1 MISKKLDPEL
11 FERAQLNHAKGDE
24 IKTESLN
31 FWQDAFRRLRQ
42 NKPSIISLYA
52 IILLVVVSFLAQMIG
67 PKHSNGNAV
76 RYDQTPIIIE
86 ESTGVAIEK
95 GRLNYLPPRIPG
107 IEKLGIADGTMKKDL
122 TNLELMVGSN
132 LPEDISK
139 LNSPLTKAEFVEAL
153 GIKYHPYDYQII
165 SWTGEG
171 ENKEVTIQLTGSST
185 TETVPVSE
193 LMSEYS
199 SYSDLDSFEFISS
212 SVDQYGVQMLKVK
225 VNVYVKNNIEH
236 LYFYFGTDELGFDVW
251 TRLWTGVQVSL
262 LIGFLSL
269 IIDFTIGILYGSIAG
284 FYGGT
289 AIDNVMMRITEIL
302 GSIPTTV
309 VLIIFITIRD
319 PFIDG
324 IESLLHLKLSNVQ
337 ASFITLIIAMSLT
350 GWISVARVVRAQY
363 LKLKDQEFVMAS
375 TTLGASSTRIIF
387 KHLFP
392 NIIGQLVVMATFS
405 IPGAIATEAMLSFI
419 GLGLPI
425 PMSSLGVLLSNGNK
439 VMTSYPY
446 LMIIPSFFMVYLMLA
461 INLLANGL
469 RDALD
474 PRLRGK

>member
-1 MISKKLDPEL
+1 MISKRFDPEL

-52 IILLVVVSFLAQMIG
+52 IIILVVVSFLAQIVG
-67 PKHSNGNAV
+67 PKHSNGNSV
-76 RYDQTPIIIE
+76 RYDQTPVLVD
-86 ESTGVAIEK
+86 ESGMTIEK
-95 GRLNYLPPRIPG
+95 SRLNYLPPRIPG
-107 IEKLGIADGTMKKDL
+107 LEKIGIADGTMKKEL
-122 TNLELMVGSN
+122 SNLDLMVGNN
-132 LPEDISK
+132 LPEEVSK
-139 LNSPLTKAEFVEAL
+139 LNSPLTKKEFVEAL

-165 SWTGEG
+165 SIEGTGE
-171 ENKEVTIQLTGSST
+171 EQMATIQLTGSTT
-185 TETVPVSE
+185 TETVPVRE
-193 LMSEYS
+193 LMSQYS
-199 SYSDLDSFEFISS
+199 PYNNLDSFQLLSTT
-212 SVDQYGVQMLKVK
+212 VDQYGVQMLKLK
-225 VNVYVKNNIEH
+225 VNVYVKNNIEQ

-289 AIDNVMMRITEIL
+289 AIDNIMMRITEIL

-309 VLIIFITIRD
+309 VIIIFLTIKE
-319 PFIDG
+319 PFIEG
-324 IESLLHLKLSNVQ
+324 IEGMLHMKLSNVQ
-337 ASFITLIIAMSLT
+337 SSFIILILAMSLT

-439 VMTSYPY
+439 VMTNYPY
-446 LMIIPSFFMVYLMLA
+446 LMMIPSFFMIYLMLA

-474 PRLRGK
+474 PRLRGN

>member
-1 MISKKLDPEL
+1 MISKKYDPKL
-11 FERAQLNHAKGDE
+11 FELAVKHHNESDD

-31 FWQDAFRRLRQ
+31 FWQDAWRRLRQ
-42 NKPSIISLYA
+42 NKAALFSMYA
-52 IILLVVVSFLAQMIG
+52 ILLLVICSFLAPAIG
-67 PKHSNGNAV
+67 PKHASGENVKYN
-76 RYDQTPIIIE
+76 QTPILIDPN
-86 ESTGVAIEK
+86 TGAQIEK
-95 GRLNYLPPRIPG
+95 SRLSYLPPRIPG
-107 IEKLGIADGTMKKDL
+107 LENLGIVNGTSVKQMTPFDL
-122 TNLELMVGSN
+122 FVGNS
-132 LPEDISK
+132 LPEEVSS
-139 LNSPLTKAEFVEAL
+139 LNTALTKAEFVEAL
-153 GIKYHPYDYQII
+153 GIKYHPNDYDIVEW
-165 SWTGEG
+165 SGKGE
-171 ENKEVTIQLTGSST
+171 EMVITIQLRGSSS
-185 TETVPVSE
+185 TEAIPASE

-199 SYSDLDSFEFISS
+199 PYHNLNSFQLKSTEMDNQGI
-212 SVDQYGVQMLKVK
+212 QMIK
-225 VNVYVKNNIEH
+225 VNVNAYIQKGVEH

-262 LIGFLSL
+262 LIGLLSL

-309 VLIIFITIRD
+309 ILIIFIASKEAFLT
-319 PFIDG
+319 G
-324 IESLLHLKLSNVQ
+324 IQNLFHIKLSNVVG
-337 ASFITLIIAMSLT
+337 SFIILLVAMSLT

-375 TTLGASSTRIIF
+375 TTLGASSSRIIF

-405 IPGAIATEAMLSFI
+405 IPAAIATEAMLSFI

-425 PMSSLGVLLSNGNK
+425 PMSSLGVLLSDGTSK
-439 VMTSYPY
+439 MTFYAY
-446 LMIIPSFFMVYLMLA
+446 LLFVPAFFMVYLMLA
-461 INLLANGL
+461 INLFANGL

>member
-1 MISKKLDPEL
+1 MISKKFDPKL
-11 FERAQLNHAKGDE
+11 FERAELNHAKGDE

-52 IILLVVVSFLAQMIG
+52 IIILVVVSFLAQLVG
-67 PKHSNGNAV
+67 PKHANGNSV
-76 RYDQTPIIIE
+76 RYDQTPIIVD
-86 ESTGVAIEK
+86 ESGVTIEK
-95 GRLNYLPPRIPG
+95 SRLNYLPPRIPG
-107 IEKLGIADGTMKKDL
+107 LENLGIADGTMKKDL
-122 TNLELMVGSN
+122 TNFDLMVGTN
-132 LPEDISK
+132 LPEDVSK
-139 LNSPLTKAEFVEAL
+139 LNSPLTKAEFVKAL

-165 SWTGEG
+165 SMTGEG
-171 ENKEVTIQLTGSST
+171 QDKVATIQLTGSTT
-185 TETVPVSE
+185 TEELPVTE

-199 SYSDLDSFEFISS
+199 MYSDLSCFDLLETSI
-212 SVDQYGVQMLKVK
+212 DQYGIQMLKIK
-225 VNVYVKNNIEH
+225 VDLYALNNIEH
-236 LYFYFGTDELGFDVW
+236 VYFYFGTDELGFDVW

-269 IIDFTIGILYGSIAG
+269 IIDFTVGILYGSIAG

-289 AIDNVMMRITEIL
+289 AIDNIMMRITEIL

-309 VLIIFITIRD
+309 ILIIFITVRD

-324 IESLLHLKLSNVQ
+324 IESIFHLKLSNVQ
-337 ASFITLIIAMSLT
+337 ASFITLIVAMSLT

-446 LMIIPSFFMVYLMLA
+446 LMMIPSFFMVYLMLA

-474 PRLRGK
+474 PRLRGN

>member
-1 MISKKLDPEL
+1 
-11 FERAQLNHAKGDE
+11 
-24 IKTESLN
+24 
-31 FWQDAFRRLRQ
+31 
-42 NKPSIISLYA
+42 
-52 IILLVVVSFLAQMIG
+52 
-67 PKHSNGNAV
+67 
-76 RYDQTPIIIE
+76 
-86 ESTGVAIEK
+86 
-95 GRLNYLPPRIPG
+95 
-107 IEKLGIADGTMKKDL
+107 
-122 TNLELMVGSN
+122 
-132 LPEDISK
+132 
-139 LNSPLTKAEFVEAL
+139 
-153 GIKYHPYDYQII
+153 
-165 SWTGEG
+165 
-171 ENKEVTIQLTGSST
+171 
-185 TETVPVSE
+185 
-193 LMSEYS
+193 
-199 SYSDLDSFEFISS
+199 
-212 SVDQYGVQMLKVK
+212 
-225 VNVYVKNNIEH
+225 
-236 LYFYFGTDELGFDVW
+236 
-251 TRLWTGVQVSL
+251 RLWTGVQVSL

>member
-1 MISKKLDPEL
+1 MISKRFDPEL

-52 IILLVVVSFLAQMIG
+52 IIILVVVSFLAQIVG
-67 PKHSNGNAV
+67 PKHSNGNSV
-76 RYDQTPIIIE
+76 RYDQTPVLVD
-86 ESTGVAIEK
+86 ESGMTIEK
-95 GRLNYLPPRIPG
+95 SRLNYLPPRIPG
-107 IEKLGIADGTMKKDL
+107 LEKLGIADGTMKKEL
-122 TNLELMVGSN
+122 SNLDLMVGNN
-132 LPEDISK
+132 LPEEVSK
-139 LNSPLTKAEFVEAL
+139 LNSPLTKKEFVEAL

-165 SWTGEG
+165 SIEGTGE
-171 ENKEVTIQLTGSST
+171 EQMATIQLTGSTT
-185 TETVPVSE
+185 TETVPVRE
-193 LMSEYS
+193 LMSQYS
-199 SYSDLDSFEFISS
+199 PYNNLDSFQLLSTT
-212 SVDQYGVQMLKVK
+212 VDQYGVQMLKLK
-225 VNVYVKNNIEH
+225 VNVYVKNNIEQ

-289 AIDNVMMRITEIL
+289 AIDNIMMRITEIL

-309 VLIIFITIRD
+309 VIIIFLTIKE
-319 PFIDG
+319 PFIEG
-324 IESLLHLKLSNVQ
+324 IEGMLHMKLSNVQ
-337 ASFITLIIAMSLT
+337 SSFIILILAMSLT

-439 VMTSYPY
+439 VMTNYPY
-446 LMIIPSFFMVYLMLA
+446 LMMIPSFFMIYLMLA

-474 PRLRGK
+474 PRLRGN

>member
-1 MISKKLDPEL
+1 MISKRFDPEL

-52 IILLVVVSFLAQMIG
+52 IIILVVVSFLAQIVG
-67 PKHSNGNAV
+67 PKHFNGNSV
-76 RYDQTPIIIE
+76 RYDQTPVLVD
-86 ESTGVAIEK
+86 ESGMTIEK
-95 GRLNYLPPRIPG
+95 SRLNYLPPRIPG
-107 IEKLGIADGTMKKDL
+107 LEKLGIADGTMKKDL
-122 TNLELMVGSN
+122 SNLDLMVGNN
-132 LPEDISK
+132 LPKEVSK
-139 LNSPLTKAEFVEAL
+139 LNSPLTKKEFVEAL

-165 SWTGEG
+165 SIEGTGE
-171 ENKEVTIQLTGSST
+171 EQMATIQLTGSTT
-185 TETVPVSE
+185 TETIPVRE
-193 LMSEYS
+193 LMSQYS
-199 SYSDLDSFEFISS
+199 PYNNLDSFQLLSTT
-212 SVDQYGVQMLKVK
+212 VDQYGVQMLKLK
-225 VNVYVKNNIEH
+225 VNVYVKNNIEQ

-289 AIDNVMMRITEIL
+289 AIDNIMMRITEIL

-309 VLIIFITIRD
+309 VIIIFLTIKE
-319 PFIDG
+319 PFIEG
-324 IESLLHLKLSNVQ
+324 IEGILHMKLSNVQ
-337 ASFITLIIAMSLT
+337 SSFIILILAMSLT

-439 VMTSYPY
+439 VMTNYPY
-446 LMIIPSFFMVYLMLA
+446 LMMIPSFFMIYLMLA

-474 PRLRGK
+474 PRLRGN

>member
-1 MISKKLDPEL
+1 MP
-11 FERAQLNHAKGDE
+11 Q
-24 IKTESLN
+24 
-31 FWQDAFRRLRQ
+31 
-42 NKPSIISLYA
+42 
-52 IILLVVVSFLAQMIG
+52 
-67 PKHSNGNAV
+67 SN
-76 RYDQTPIIIE
+76 T
-86 ESTGVAIEK
+86 
-95 GRLNYLPPRIPG
+95 
-107 IEKLGIADGTMKKDL
+107 
-122 TNLELMVGSN
+122 N
-132 LPEDISK
+132 LPEEVSK
-139 LNSPLTKAEFVEAL
+139 LNSPLTKKEFVEAL

-165 SWTGEG
+165 SIEGTGE
-171 ENKEVTIQLTGSST
+171 EQMATIQLTGSTT
-185 TETVPVSE
+185 TETVPVRE
-193 LMSEYS
+193 LMSQYS
-199 SYSDLDSFEFISS
+199 PYNNLDSFQLLSTT
-212 SVDQYGVQMLKVK
+212 VDQYGVQMLKLK
-225 VNVYVKNNIEH
+225 VNVYVKNNIEQ

-289 AIDNVMMRITEIL
+289 AIDNIMMRITEIL

-309 VLIIFITIRD
+309 VIIIFLTIKE
-319 PFIDG
+319 PFIEG
-324 IESLLHLKLSNVQ
+324 IEGMLHMKLSNVQ
-337 ASFITLIIAMSLT
+337 SSFIILILAMSLT

-439 VMTSYPY
+439 VMTNYPY
-446 LMIIPSFFMVYLMLA
+446 LMMIPSFFMIYLMLA

-474 PRLRGK
+474 PRLRGN

>member
-1 MISKKLDPEL
+1 MISKKYNPIQFEL
-11 FERAQLNHAKGDE
+11 STKQQGQGDE
-24 IKTESLN
+24 ITTESLN
-31 FWQDAFRRLRQ
+31 FWQDAWRRLRQ
-42 NKPSIISLYA
+42 NKAALLSMYA
-52 IILLVVVSFLAQMIG
+52 ILILVICSFLAPMIG
-67 PKHSNGNAV
+67 PKHASGESVKYN
-76 RYDQTPIIIE
+76 QTPVLIDPN
-86 ESTGVAIEK
+86 TGLQIEK
-95 GRLNYLPPRIPG
+95 SRLSYLPPRIPG
-107 IEKLGIADGTMKKDL
+107 LEKLGIANGTSIKQMTAFDL
-122 TNLELMVGSN
+122 FVGNS
-132 LPEDISK
+132 LPEEVSA
-139 LNSPLTKAEFVEAL
+139 LNTALTKADFVKAL
-153 GIKYHPYDYQII
+153 GVKYHPNDYDII
-165 SWTGEG
+165 EWSGKGE
-171 ENKEVTIQLTGSST
+171 EMMITIQLRGASST
-185 TETVPVSE
+185 EIVPASE

-199 SYSDLDSFEFISS
+199 PYQNLDSFQLSSTEFDNQGI
-212 SVDQYGVQMLKVK
+212 QMIKVK
-225 VNVYVKNNIEH
+225 VNAYIQKNVEH

-262 LIGFLSL
+262 LIGLLSL

-309 VLIIFITIRD
+309 ILIIFIASKEAFLT
-319 PFIDG
+319 G
-324 IESLLHLKLSNVQ
+324 VQNLLHIKLSNV
-337 ASFITLIIAMSLT
+337 AGSFIILLVAMSLT

-405 IPGAIATEAMLSFI
+405 IPAAIATEAMLSFI

-425 PMSSLGVLLSNGNK
+425 PMSSLGVLLSDGTSK
-439 VMTSYPY
+439 MTFYAY
-446 LMIIPSFFMVYLMLA
+446 LLFVPAFFMVYLMLA
-461 INLLANGL
+461 INLFANGL

>member
-1 MISKKLDPEL
+1 MISKKFDPEL
-11 FERAQLNHAKGDE
+11 FERAQLNHQKGDE

-52 IILLVVVSFLAQMIG
+52 IIILVVVSFLAQIVG
-67 PKHSNGNAV
+67 PKHSNGNSV

-86 ESTGVAIEK
+86 ESTGKAIEK
-95 GRLNYLPPRIPG
+95 SRLNYLPPRIPG
-107 IEKLGIADGTMKKDL
+107 LEKIGIADGTMTRTL
-122 TNLELMVGSN
+122 TNLDLMVGNS
-132 LPEDISK
+132 LPEEVSK
-139 LNSPLTKAEFVEAL
+139 LNSPLTKKEFVEAL

-165 SWTGEG
+165 SITGEG
-171 ENKEVTIQLTGSST
+171 VDKIATIQLTGSSA
-185 TETVPVSE
+185 TEEIPVSE
-193 LMSEYS
+193 LMSQYS
-199 SYSDLDSFEFISS
+199 PYSNIACFDLLGSE
-212 SVDQYGVQMLKVK
+212 VDQYGVQMLKVK
-225 VNVYVKNNIEH
+225 VDVYAKNNIEQ

-269 IIDFTIGILYGSIAG
+269 IIDFTVGILYGSIAG

-289 AIDNVMMRITEIL
+289 AIDNVMMRITEVL

-309 VLIIFITIRD
+309 VIIIFLTIKD

-324 IESLLHLKLSNVQ
+324 LESIIHMKLSNVQ
-337 ASFITLIIAMSLT
+337 SSFIILILAMSLT

-375 TTLGASSTRIIF
+375 TTLGANSTRIIF

-439 VMTSYPY
+439 VMTTYPY
-446 LMIIPSFFMVYLMLA
+446 LMMIPSFFMIYLMLA

-474 PRLRGK
+474 PRLRGN

>member
-1 MISKKLDPEL
+1 MISKRFDPEL
-11 FERAQLNHAKGDE
+11 FERAQLNHARGDE

-52 IILLVVVSFLAQMIG
+52 IIILVVVSFLAQIVG
-67 PKHSNGNAV
+67 PKHANGNSV
-76 RYDQTPIIIE
+76 RYDQTPVLVDEAGI
-86 ESTGVAIEK
+86 TIEK
-95 GRLNYLPPRIPG
+95 SRLNYLPPRIPG
-107 IEKLGIADGTMKKDL
+107 IEKLGIADGTMKKEL
-122 TNLELMVGSN
+122 SNLDLMVGNN
-132 LPEDISK
+132 LPEEVSK
-139 LNSPLTKAEFVEAL
+139 LNSPLTKKEFVEAL

-165 SWTGEG
+165 SIEGTGEDQ
-171 ENKEVTIQLTGSST
+171 VATIQLTGSST
-185 TETVPVSE
+185 TETLPVRE
-193 LMSEYS
+193 LMSQYS
-199 SYSDLDSFEFISS
+199 PYHNLNSFQLISTT
-212 SVDQYGVQMLKVK
+212 VDQYGVQMLKLK
-225 VNVYVKNNIEH
+225 VNVYVKNDIEQ

-289 AIDNVMMRITEIL
+289 AIDNIMMRITEIL

-309 VLIIFITIRD
+309 VIIIFLTIKE
-319 PFIDG
+319 PFIAG
-324 IESLLHLKLSNVQ
+324 LEGMLHMKLSNVQ
-337 ASFITLIIAMSLT
+337 SSFIILILAMSLT

-439 VMTSYPY
+439 VMTNYPY
-446 LMIIPSFFMVYLMLA
+446 LMMIPSFFMIYLMLA

-474 PRLRGK
+474 PRLRGN

>member
-1 MISKKLDPEL
+1 MISKKYDPTKFEL
-11 FERAQLNHAKGDE
+11 ATKHQGQSDE

-31 FWQDAFRRLRQ
+31 FWQDAWRRLRQ
-42 NKPSIISLYA
+42 NKAALISMYA
-52 IILLVVVSFLAQMIG
+52 ILILVVCSFLAPVIG
-67 PKHSNGNAV
+67 PKHSSGEVVKYN
-76 RYDQTPIIIE
+76 QTPVLIDPD
-86 ESTGVAIEK
+86 TGTKIEK
-95 GRLNYLPPRIPG
+95 SRLSYLPPRVPG
-107 IEKLGIADGTMKKDL
+107 LEKLGIFNGTSVKKMTPFDL
-122 TNLELMVGSN
+122 FVGNS
-132 LPEDISK
+132 LPQEVST
-139 LNSPLTKAEFVEAL
+139 LNSALTKAEFVEAL
-153 GIKYHPYDYQII
+153 GIKYHPNDYDIMEW
-165 SWTGEG
+165 SGKG
-171 ENKEVTIQLTGSST
+171 ENLMITIQLRGASS
-185 TETVPVSE
+185 TETVPVTD
-193 LMSEYS
+193 LMSQYS
-199 SYSDLDSFEFISS
+199 AYSNLDSFELKSTEFDTQGI
-212 SVDQYGVQMLKVK
+212 QMIK
-225 VNVYVKNNIEH
+225 VNVNAYVLKNVEH

-262 LIGFLSL
+262 LIGLLSL
-269 IIDFTIGILYGSIAG
+269 IVDFTLGILYGSIAG

-309 VLIIFITIRD
+309 ILIIFIASKD
-319 PFIDG
+319 AVLSG
-324 IESLLHLKLSNVQ
+324 IQNILHVKLSNVTG
-337 ASFITLIIAMSLT
+337 SFIILLMAMSLT

-405 IPGAIATEAMLSFI
+405 IPAAIATEAMLSFI

-425 PMSSLGVLLSNGNK
+425 PMSSLGVLLSDGTSK
-439 VMTSYPY
+439 MTFYPY
-446 LMIIPSFFMVYLMLA
+446 LLFVPAFFMVYLMLA
-461 INLLANGL
+461 INLFANGL